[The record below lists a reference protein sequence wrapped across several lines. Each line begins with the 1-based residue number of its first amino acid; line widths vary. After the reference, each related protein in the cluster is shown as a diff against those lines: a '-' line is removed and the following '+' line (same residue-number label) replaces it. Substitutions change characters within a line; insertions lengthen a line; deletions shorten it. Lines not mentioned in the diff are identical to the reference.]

1 MTVTAIRDYT
11 TSRDVTTPQLLS
23 WTKQVMEGFM
33 SRFKHSIVGKAFTLA
48 MTVVA
53 VSACAMLF
61 AAVAGAATK
70 ASPFTAAT
78 VSATGTGYKVSWH
91 SDAAKV
97 SVFATHDRAG
107 LTGAT
112 KVGSGR
118 ASASL
123 TVKGLATGSRW
134 YFRLTTGGG
143 RSVVVGQRF
152 LNVDGVHNFRDFGG
166 CRTANG
172 RWVKEGLLFR
182 SGLWNGI
189 TTAGIATVT
198 QLGIKTDID
207 LRMPSEDAAQPDPAI
222 PGITYIADSI
232 EPDVSSGI
240 PGRAPAAALVEMGYA
255 FGTYQGLYLEF
266 GSYPTCVNGYNL
278 MFHDFLAAAGKP
290 TLIHCTAGD
299 DRTGWGSYLML
310 RVLGVPPATAL
321 SDYLA
326 SNVGNK
332 AMLQSEQTY
341 FLGLHAGLTKAQT
354 DFFLKAAYIHAA
366 MTAVN
371 MTYGNFDRFV
381 RLGLGLSKTDVRTL
395 RATYLAS

>member
-1 MTVTAIRDYT
+1 MTRA
-11 TSRDVTTPQLLS
+11 TPQVLS
-23 WTKQVMEGFM
+23 WTKQATEGFM
-33 SRFKHSIVGKAFTLA
+33 GRFKQSIVGKAFTLA

-53 VSACAMLF
+53 ASACVALF
-61 AAVAGAATK
+61 AAVAGAATT

-78 VSATGTGYKVSWH
+78 VSATSTGYKVSWH

-97 SVFATHDRAG
+97 SVFATHDPAG
-107 LTGAT
+107 RTGAT

-143 RSVVVGQRF
+143 RSVVVGQRI
-152 LNVDGVHNFRDFGG
+152 LNVDGVPNFRSLGG
-166 CRTANG
+166 YRTADG

-182 SGLWNGI
+182 SAQWSGI

-207 LRMPSEDAAQPDPAI
+207 LRTPSEDAAQPDPSI
-222 PGITYIADSI
+222 PGVTYIADSI
-232 EPDVSSGI
+232 LPDNSGEI
-240 PGRAPAAALVEMGYA
+240 PGRADAASLVEMGYA
-255 FGTYQGLYLEF
+255 FGFYRSLYLQL

-278 MFHDFLAAAGKP
+278 MFHDVLAAAGKP

-321 SDYLA
+321 RDYLT
-326 SNVGNK
+326 SNVCNK
-332 AMLQSEQTY
+332 AMLQSLQTY
-341 FLGLHAGLTKAQT
+341 YLDLHAGFTKAQT
-354 DFFLKAAYIHAA
+354 DFSAKAAFIHAA

-371 MTYGNFDRFV
+371 TTYGSFARFV

>member
-1 MTVTAIRDYT
+1 MSRA
-11 TSRDVTTPQLLS
+11 TSQVLS
-23 WTKQVMEGFM
+23 WTKQEMEGFM
-33 SRFKHSIVGKAFTLA
+33 GRFKQSIVGKAFTLA

-53 VSACAMLF
+53 ASACAMLF
-61 AAVAGAATK
+61 AAVAGAATT

-78 VSATGTGYKVSWH
+78 ASATHAGYKVSWH

-97 SVFATHDRAG
+97 SVFATHDPAG

-143 RSVVVGQRF
+143 RSVVVGQRL

-166 CRTANG
+166 CRTADG
-172 RWVKEGLLFR
+172 HWVKEGLLFR
-182 SGLWNGI
+182 SGLWSGI

-207 LRMPSEDAAQPDPAI
+207 LRMPSEDAAHPDPAI

-255 FGTYQGLYLEF
+255 FGAYRGLYFEL

-278 MFHDFLAAAGKP
+278 MFHDVLAAAGKP

-321 SDYLA
+321 SDYLV

-332 AMLQSEQTY
+332 ATFQSLQTY
-341 FLGLHAGLTKAQT
+341 FLDLHAGFTKAQT
-354 DFFLKAAYIHAA
+354 DFFLKAAFIHAA
-366 MTAVN
+366 LTSVN
-371 MTYGNFDRFV
+371 TTYGNFARFV
-381 RLGLGLSKTDVRTL
+381 HLGLGLSKTDVRTL
-395 RATYLAS
+395 RATYLAP

>member
-1 MTVTAIRDYT
+1 MTQA
-11 TSRDVTTPQLLS
+11 TSQVLS
-23 WTKQVMEGFM
+23 WTNQEMEGSM
-33 SRFKHSIVGKAFTLA
+33 GSFKHSIVGKAFTLA
-48 MTVVA
+48 IIVVA
-53 VSACAMLF
+53 ASACAMLF
-61 AAVAGAATK
+61 AVVAGAATT

-78 VSATGTGYKVSWH
+78 VSATHAGYKVSWH

-97 SVFATHDRAG
+97 TVFATHDPAG

-123 TVKGLATGSRW
+123 TVKGLAIGSRW
-134 YFRLTTGGG
+134 YFRLTTGGD

-152 LNVDGVHNFRDFGG
+152 LNVDGVHNFRDLGG

-172 RWVKEGLLFR
+172 HWVKEGLLFR
-182 SGLWNGI
+182 SGLWSGI

-207 LRMPSEDAAQPDPAI
+207 LRTPSEDAAQPDPSI
-222 PGITYIADSI
+222 PGVTYIADSI
-232 EPDVSSGI
+232 LPDHSEEI
-240 PGRAPAAALVEMGYA
+240 PGRATAASLVEMGYA
-255 FGTYQGLYLEF
+255 FGAFRSLYLEL

-278 MFHDFLAAAGKP
+278 MFHHFLAAAGKP

-310 RVLGVPPATAL
+310 RVLGVPPAAAL

-341 FLGLHAGLTKAQT
+341 FLDLHAGFTKAQT
-354 DFFLKAAYIHAA
+354 DFFLKAAFIRAA